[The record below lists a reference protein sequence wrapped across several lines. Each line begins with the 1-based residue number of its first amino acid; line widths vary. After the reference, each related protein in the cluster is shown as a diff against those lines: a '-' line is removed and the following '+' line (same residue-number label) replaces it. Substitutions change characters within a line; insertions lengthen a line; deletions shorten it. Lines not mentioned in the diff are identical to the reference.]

1 MGVAGQQFCGG
12 FTFDHENPNT
22 IYMSRQ
28 LLKSSATPFNLADT
42 SFANYKKI
50 ALTNFVT
57 VDSDFE
63 IDKWTTADGGLTW
76 DSVAI
81 TRGSAAKNIRP
92 CVPRGH
98 KDNMNINLIWLN
110 GICTSMGGTGYNMAV
125 RMYPTDRSVGAAQS
139 PVAVRPASPCLG
151 ITSRGI
157 TVTLVRPSVSTLRIY
172 ATNGALA
179 ADFTPLVRSM
189 AAGTVTVPVSA
200 LRLGNGTYV
209 ARLDNGKYRFERNM
223 VVVR

>member
-1 MGVAGQQFCGG
+1 V
-12 FTFDHENPNT
+12 
-22 IYMSRQ
+22 
-28 LLKSSATPFNLADT
+28 KSSATPFNLADT

-50 ALTNFVT
+50 APANFVT
-57 VDSDFE
+57 VDSTFE

-81 TRGSAAKNIRP
+81 TRGSAEKNIRP

-110 GICTSMGGTGYNMAV
+110 GICTSMGGSGYNMAV
-125 RMYPTDRSVGAAQS
+125 RMYPTDRTVGAAPV
-139 PVAVRPASPCLG
+139 PVAARPASPCFG
-151 ITSRGI
+151 ITSKGI
-157 TVTLVRPSVSTLRIY
+157 IVTLVRPSVSSLRIY

-179 ADFTPLVRSM
+179 ADLTPLIRSM
-189 AAGTVTVPVSA
+189 AAGTGTIPVSA

-209 ARLDNGKYRFERNM
+209 AKLDNGKYRSERNM
-223 VVVR
+223 VVVK